1 MTKKDPGDSLNIG
14 QVVERLKSAFPSVS
28 ISKLRYLEEEGLI
41 KPYRSP
47 GSYRKYSEDDVSRL
61 EVILRLQQ
69 EHFLP
74 LNVIRSKLRTLD
86 TGGEVPELK
95 SLSKPKKTVNLA
107 LPLEETELLSTKEVM
122 KTTGLTP
129 SELQELEEFG
139 IIRPKETEKGNAF
152 TSLDTKIAA
161 SAKELKNFG
170 IEARHLKAHASFAD
184 REALM
189 LQQILLPV
197 SKHKDQESQ
206 KKAAIALSELLR
218 LFKELQSLFL
228 KKSLRNYFKNL

>member
-107 LPLEETELLSTKEVM
+107 LPLEET
-122 KTTGLTP
+122 
-129 SELQELEEFG
+129 
-139 IIRPKETEKGNAF
+139 
-152 TSLDTKIAA
+152 
-161 SAKELKNFG
+161 
-170 IEARHLKAHASFAD
+170 
-184 REALM
+184 
-189 LQQILLPV
+189 
-197 SKHKDQESQ
+197 
-206 KKAAIALSELLR
+206 
-218 LFKELQSLFL
+218 
-228 KKSLRNYFKNL
+228 